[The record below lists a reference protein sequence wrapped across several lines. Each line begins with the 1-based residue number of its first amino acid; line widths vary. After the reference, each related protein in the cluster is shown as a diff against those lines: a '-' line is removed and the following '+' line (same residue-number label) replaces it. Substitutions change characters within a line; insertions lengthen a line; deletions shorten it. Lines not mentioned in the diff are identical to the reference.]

1 MRRELLHGARFR
13 RWVPRL
19 KTACRG
25 FVYLAGALLLVLLV
39 SALLP
44 LLRHPSSHELPWLK
58 GCGGPPAAVTAHI
71 VFVTVRLYQGS
82 TVMRAH
88 ATAAAINA
96 MANGTKRRASAKAFV
111 VDIAHH
117 GLQAHIASH
126 GQPTVCVLVKKIYNH
141 RRAQR
146 QCRAAGALIL
156 WDVIDE
162 EQTWNLWYLRAVDQD
177 AIIAMTTK
185 QQRWLE
191 AHGLRSVLIPHGH
204 TNLGGWSM
212 AGQPRPQLRG
222 VGFVYAEVKSLP
234 EPQDLRML
242 ADGICRRGAKLYLL
256 KTATDSNRTSGF
268 GMEPMICP
276 SRRRPAPPCA
286 PIVADATRACR
297 RRGGSQQPPPSPP
310 ALPDPEVPPIADL
323 EEVVNQKRHYES
335 KELLQKIDVGLSWRP
350 SRPTEHPW
358 AVANRDGTRMAW
370 WFSHR
375 LPVIAYPMHAH
386 VDLARSIG
394 YPMSLVNVTDAA
406 SLDRAL
412 CLLAPHSERSCLMGA
427 VRQGNRRSSPQGA
440 ARVWLAAMQRV
451 HAARCSRPT
460 LSGPAAT
467 REYRLD
473 SWRSTW
479 WVLPVLEKLTTF
491 AWWLRDGRRRA
502 GGGGAEAYERVKPPS
517 SWLDDLL
524 MLS

>member
-1 MRRELLHGARFR
+1 MRRELLRGARFR
-13 RWVPRL
+13 RWVPRR

-25 FVYLAGALLLVLLV
+25 FAGAVLLLLM
-39 SALLP
+39 SALLPLMLP
-44 LLRHPSSHELPWLK
+44 LLRHPSSHKLPLLK

-71 VFVTVRLYQGS
+71 VFCTKWLYQGS
-82 TVMRAH
+82 TAMRAL
-88 ATAAAINA
+88 AIASGINA
-96 MANGTKRRASAKAFV
+96 MAVNGTKRLAAAKAFV
-111 VDIAHH
+111 VEIAHD

-126 GQPTVCVLVKKIYNH
+126 GQPTVCVLVKNIYNN
-141 RRAQR
+141 REVQRA
-146 QCRAAGALIL
+146 CRAAGALIL
-156 WDVIDE
+156 WDVIDQE
-162 EQTWNLWYLRAVDQD
+162 LAWNLWYLRAVDQD
-177 AIIAMTTK
+177 AIISLTAK

-204 TNLGGWSM
+204 SNLGGWSV
-212 AGQPRPQLRG
+212 AGRPRPQMRG

-234 EPQDLRML
+234 GPQDLRML
-242 ADGICRRGAKLYLL
+242 NDGICRRGATLYLV
-256 KTATDSNRTSGF
+256 KTATDSNRTSGLF
-268 GMEPMICP
+268 IEPMKCRSP
-276 SRRRPAPPCA
+276 WRLAPPCA
-286 PIVADATRACR
+286 PTRVCR
-297 RRGGSQQPPPSPP
+297 RRGGSQQPPSPP
-310 ALPDPEVPPIADL
+310 ALPGPDVPPIADL
-323 EEVVNQKRHYES
+323 ESVVNQKRHYES
-335 KELLQKIDVGLSWRP
+335 NELIQKIDVGLSWRP
-350 SRPTEHPW
+350 SRAHEHPW

-386 VDLARSIG
+386 VELAASIG

-412 CLLAPHSERSCLMGA
+412 CLVAPQSERSCLMAA
-427 VRQGNRRSSPQGA
+427 VRQGNKRSSPQGA
-440 ARVWLAAMQRV
+440 AHVWLAAMQKA

-473 SWRSTW
+473 SWRSTS

-502 GGGGAEAYERVKPPS
+502 GGGGASSGTAYERVEPPS
-517 SWLDDLL
+517 SWLDDALL
-524 MLS
+524 G